1 MGSKRQN
8 ALNNAEIFGPAMRAN
23 PYPFY
28 HELRESNPVCWDK
41 SLQAWVVTRYEDVAM
56 VLHDSRFSANRIAAA
71 TEQIKT
77 PRYRPLLDVMAQ
89 KMSEKDEPDHMR
101 LRSLV
106 NKAFAHMALEHWE
119 PLIRNRGNDL
129 LDTFRTANGG
139 EFINDYSVP
148 LPLLIILQ
156 LVGVPTQNTQQVKTW
171 CDDFAVIALNYYTH
185 LSEEKLEK
193 GLRSVQEFR
202 NFLTQR
208 IAELEA
214 QPEDNLL
221 SALIAAE
228 HEGQRLSVEEML
240 ANTFLLLTAGN
251 ETTTCLL
258 GNGLAALLEYPD
270 QMQRLRQNPELI
282 PQAVEE
288 FLRFN
293 SPLQYLGRIAKEDL
307 EIHSQPIKKGDLVL
321 PVIASANR
329 DPAKFSNPDVL
340 DIDRTDNHH
349 FAFGYGRHFCPGSHL
364 ARLEAVVSFE
374 ILFEQTREIRLD
386 SMLFTDLKYRKNFPL
401 RCLEKLPLQ
410 IDFR

>member
-1 MGSKRQN
+1 MGSRRESG
-8 ALNNAEIFGPAMRAN
+8 LNNIEIFGPVMREN

-28 HELRESNPVCWDK
+28 RELRESNPVCWDP
-41 SLQAWVVTRYEDVAM
+41 SLQAWIVTRYEDVAM
-56 VLHDSRFSANRIAAA
+56 VLHDSRFSANRIDAA
-71 TEQIKT
+71 TEQIKA

-106 NKAFAHMALEHWE
+106 NKAFAHVALERWE
-119 PLIRNRGNDL
+119 PLIRNRANDL

-139 EFINDYSVP
+139 EFINHYAVP
-148 LPLLIILQ
+148 LPLQIILQ
-156 LVGVPTQNTQQVKTW
+156 LVGVPTQDTQKAKIW
-171 CDDFAVIALNYYTH
+171 CDDFSLIALNYYTN
-185 LSEEKLEK
+185 LPKEKLEQ
-193 GLRSVQEFR
+193 GLQSVQEFR
-202 NFLTQR
+202 HFLKQR
-208 IAELEA
+208 ITELEA

-228 HEGQRLSVEEML
+228 HEGQKLSVEEML

-258 GNGLAALLEYPD
+258 GNGLVALLEYPD
-270 QMQRLRQNPELI
+270 QMQRLRHNPELI

-293 SPLQYLGRIAKEDL
+293 SPVQYLGRIAKEDL
-307 EIHSQPIKKGDLVL
+307 ELHSQPIKKGDLVL

-329 DPAKFSNPDVL
+329 DSEKFTNPDSL
-340 DIDRTDNHH
+340 DIDRADNHH
-349 FAFGYGRHFCPGSHL
+349 LAFGHGRHFCPGSHL

-374 ILFEQTREIRLD
+374 ILFEQAREIRLD
-386 SMLFTDLKYRKNFPL
+386 AVGLTDLAYRENFTL
-401 RCLEKLPLQ
+401 RCLKKLPLK

>member
-1 MGSKRQN
+1 MASRRASG
-8 ALNNAEIFGPAMRAN
+8 LNNVEIFGPAMQQN

-28 HELRESNPVCWDK
+28 HELRESNPVYWEK
-41 SLQAWVVTRYEDVAM
+41 SLGAWIVTRYADVAW
-56 VLHDSRFSANRIAAA
+56 VLHDSRFSANRIEAA

-77 PRYRPLLDVMAQ
+77 PRYRPLLDVMSH

-101 LRSLV
+101 LRSLI
-106 NKAFAHMALEHWE
+106 NKAFAHVALERCE
-119 PLIRNRGNDL
+119 PLIRNRASDL
-129 LDTFRTANGG
+129 LDTFRTVNGG
-139 EFINDYSVP
+139 EFMDQYAVP

-156 LVGVPTQNTQQVKTW
+156 LVGVPTQDTPKVKKW
-171 CDDFAVIALNYYTH
+171 CDNFAFIALNYYTQ
-185 LSEEKLEK
+185 LPKEKLET
-193 GLRSVQEFR
+193 GLKSVQEFR
-202 NFLTQR
+202 DFLKQR

-228 HEGQRLSVEEML
+228 HEGQKLSAEEML

-258 GNGLAALLEYPD
+258 GNGLAALLEHPD
-270 QMQRLRQNPELI
+270 QMQHLRQNPELI

-288 FLRFN
+288 FLRFD
-293 SPLQYLGRIAKEDL
+293 SPVQYLGRVAKEDL
-307 EIHSQPIKKGDLVL
+307 ELHAQPIKKGDLVL

-329 DPAKFSNPDVL
+329 DPEKFSDPDIM
-340 DIDRTDNHH
+340 DIERTDNHH
-349 FAFGYGRHFCPGSHL
+349 LAFGHGRHFCPGSHL

-374 ILFEQTREIRLD
+374 TLFAKAHEIRLD
-386 SMLFTDLKYRKNFPL
+386 SMRLTDLEYRENFAL
-401 RCLEKLPLQ
+401 RCLKKLPLQ